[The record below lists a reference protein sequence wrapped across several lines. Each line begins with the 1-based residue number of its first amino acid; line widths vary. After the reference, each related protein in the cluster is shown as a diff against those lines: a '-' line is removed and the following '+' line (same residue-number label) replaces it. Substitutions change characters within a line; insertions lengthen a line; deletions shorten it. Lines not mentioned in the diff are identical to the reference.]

1 MSQPNGAQ
9 GGVTG
14 GGTDP
19 TQGGGQTDSST
30 GSDPNAGTDPGTQGT
45 QSGTG
50 QDPNQQT
57 GQQQTVSREEFEQ
70 LRNQLRTADQKRA
83 EAERKLTEKE
93 RAEMGELDRTKAE
106 RDELKQQIQAMQETN
121 KRLQLD
127 KAFLTDNSYDWQS
140 PEAALRL
147 ADLSGVEYKD
157 DGSVN
162 GLKDALKK
170 LAEANP
176 WLLKPKDGNDG
187 NDGGGQ
193 GQQPARRT
201 IPVGSNTGQQTG
213 TDRTALENKFPALKG
228 RVAAN

>member
-93 RAEMGELDRTKAE
+93 RAEMGELDRAKAE
-106 RDELKQQIQAMQETN
+106 RDDLKNQLAQAQQTIQSL
-121 KRLQLD
+121 RLD
-127 KAFLTDNSYDWQS
+127 TAFLKDNTYEWHDSA
-140 PEAALRL
+140 AALRL
-147 ADLSGVEYKD
+147 ADLNGVEYKE
-157 DGSVN
+157 DGTVN
-162 GLKDALKK
+162 GLRDALKK

-176 WLLKPKDGNDG
+176 WLLKAKEGNDG
-187 NDGGGQ
+187 EGGQ
-193 GQQPARRT
+193 NQQPARRT
-201 IPVGSNTGQQTG
+201 VPMNNSGQQTG
-213 TDRTALENKFPALKG
+213 TDRTALESKFPALKG
-228 RVAAN
+228 RVQSI